1 MGCLQ
6 LVTLRDDNYY
16 HVSPILYISKVFW
29 KNNISFPQIGT
40 RAFACQT
47 LKNVGFS

>member
-1 MGCLQ
+1 MGCLH
-6 LVTLRDDNYY
+6 LVTLRDDNDY
-16 HVSPILYISKVFW
+16 HVSPILCISKVFW

-40 RAFACQT
+40 RTSACQT